1 MNGVGNIS
9 VAKMTLSNKC
19 MLYWNGTIESS
30 PVLSFSCS
38 VGHEFLT
45 PWASEESF
53 VEAASEFSQSPTG
66 LDWELSIIDIGYYID

>member
-1 MNGVGNIS
+1 MNGVGNIF

-45 PWASEESF
+45 PWASEGSF
-53 VEAASEFSQSPTG
+53 AAAASESSTSFTG
-66 LDWELSIIDIGYYID
+66 LDWELSIVNAVY